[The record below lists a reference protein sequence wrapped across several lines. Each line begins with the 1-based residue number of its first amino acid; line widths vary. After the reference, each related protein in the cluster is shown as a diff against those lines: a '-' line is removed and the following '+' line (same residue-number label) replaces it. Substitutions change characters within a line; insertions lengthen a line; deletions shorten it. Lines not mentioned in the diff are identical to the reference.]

1 MFVIMKIA
9 LVHDYLTQ
17 LGGGERVLA
26 EFCEMFPEA
35 PIFTL
40 IYDDKRTDGVFKN
53 KKIYTSFLQKIPG
66 SKKYFRG
73 FVWLMP
79 LAVEQF
85 DFFDFDIVISVSH
98 SFGKGIITKPSTK
111 HICYCLTPTRYLW
124 HYPGLPFKLI
134 SQPILSYLRNWDY
147 QAARRPDYFIACSEN
162 VRQRIKKYYNRESEV
177 IYPPVDTGKFYISN
191 EPKDYFLMVGRL
203 VPYKRFDI
211 AIEAF
216 SKMPQ
221 ERLMIIGDGPELR
234 KLKIKNK
241 KLKNKNI
248 KFLGRVS
255 DEELPK
261 YYANCRALIF
271 PQEEDLGIAP
281 LEAMA
286 SGKPVIAYRTGGALE
301 TVKEMETGLFFNKQN
316 SKSLIEEL
324 IKFKESKFNPEK
336 IRKYAQNFDKEIFK
350 QKIYAELTSK

>member
-1 MFVIMKIA
+1 MKIA

-234 KLKIKNK
+234 
-241 KLKNKNI
+241 
-248 KFLGRVS
+248 
-255 DEELPK
+255 
-261 YYANCRALIF
+261 
-271 PQEEDLGIAP
+271 
-281 LEAMA
+281 
-286 SGKPVIAYRTGGALE
+286 
-301 TVKEMETGLFFNKQN
+301 
-316 SKSLIEEL
+316 
-324 IKFKESKFNPEK
+324 
-336 IRKYAQNFDKEIFK
+336 
-350 QKIYAELTSK
+350 